1 MGRKIREAGEV
12 KQEEMMSMTRRTPAH
27 MHPAVDAAPCIDVVQ
42 SDKEALTGGGFTALW
57 ESAAQQIL
65 AVTYWFDPAPHP
77 GPYPVPVRVSRRPV
91 GVKGGPPPGDRFI
104 PAAAI
109 EEGRPPSGP

>member
-1 MGRKIREAGEV
+1 MGRNIREAGEV

-65 AVTYWFDPAPHP
+65 AVGDWFDPAPP
-77 GPYPVPVRVSRRPV
+77 PRPYPVTGRVSARRVRVEGGVSPRPTV
-91 GVKGGPPPGDRFI
+91 
-104 PAAAI
+104 A
-109 EEGRPPSGP
+109 

>member
-1 MGRKIREAGEV
+1 MGRNIREAGEV

-65 AVTYWFDPAPHP
+65 AGTDWVDPRPPP
-77 GPYPVPVRVSRRPV
+77 GPYPHTVRSCRRRVAVTRRLSP
-91 GVKGGPPPGDRFI
+91 
-104 PAAAI
+104 
-109 EEGRPPSGP
+109 